1 MPNDFYGLPLHPL
14 IVHATVVIIPLA
26 VLTVIL
32 SAAWL
37 RFRTW
42 AGPLPAGLSLVGLIL
57 VPLSTST
64 GETLEDQVQ
73 ETALLETHAELG
85 EGLLPWM
92 IALLAFSTAGYL
104 LHRRSAHSQSVGR
117 TVTRVVAVLAIVAA
131 VGASVQVARIGHSGA
146 KAAWDDTDTS
156 SSTRHD
162 LVLTEFRGAAEFH
175 EGLLRK

>member
-32 SAAWL
+32 GAVWP
-37 RFRTW
+37 RFRAW
-42 AGPLPAGLSLVGLIL
+42 AGPLPVGLSLVGLVL

-64 GETLEDQVQ
+64 GETLEKHV
-73 ETALLETHAELG
+73 ERSALLEKHTQIA

-92 IALLAFSTAGYL
+92 IALFVLSAVGYALHWRSTRG
-104 LHRRSAHSQSVGR
+104 HS
-117 TVTRVVAVLAIVAA
+117 VTRAVTVAVSVLAIVAA

-146 KAAWDDTDTS
+146 KAAWDDTDMS
-156 SSTRHD
+156 SSARP
-162 LVLTEFRGAAEFH
+162 
-175 EGLLRK
+175 